1 MAEGNFSDIIG
12 AFRRRA
18 AVSNETYHELKRESG
33 KQLIAYTLGDVPKEL
48 IHAAGFLAVGLVGW
62 TQPVHEASAYLPS
75 FCCSLMRT
83 TLDIGLS
90 GGADAL
96 SGLILAHICDTT
108 RDFSGIWQ
116 RNVHKGFFHDW
127 MPPKQVNRP
136 SARSYIMSEL
146 NRLKEHLEGFAGH
159 SISDRDLEA
168 SFEAYEIQRSLLED
182 LKELYSVHSGLLKG
196 LDFYRVLKASLFMDV
211 ETFNALAKQL
221 LNELGPA
228 PMMLESSRV
237 SVVFSGK
244 IPEPLDVIDF
254 VEETG
259 ASIVDD
265 DFLWGSR
272 IIRQTLPSEGSPLER
287 MAERFLRAEPFPG
300 YLYEN
305 PARRDFLM
313 KMAEMSGADGVIF
326 WDVKFCEPYNF
337 DYPDLKNA
345 FAQKGIPTLLI
356 ETEMQPSGIEQL
368 RTRIQAFCES
378 LVRREK

>member
-1 MAEGNFSDIIG
+1 MAEDNLIEILG
-12 AFRRRA
+12 AYRRKA
-18 AVSNETYHELKRESG
+18 AVSNKTYQELKRESG

-48 IHAAGFLAVGLVGW
+48 VHSAGFLPVGLVGW
-62 TQPVHEASAYLPS
+62 TQPVHEAAAYLPS

-83 TLDIGLS
+83 TLDVGLS

-96 SGLILAHICDTT
+96 SGLILAHVCDTT

-116 RNVHKGFFHDW
+116 RHVHKEFFHDW
-127 MPPKQVNRP
+127 RPPKQVNRP
-136 SARSYIMSEL
+136 SARSYIVSEL

-159 SISDRDLEA
+159 GISDRDLE
-168 SFEAYEIQRSLLED
+168 SSLEAYETQRSLLEGI
-182 LKELYSVHSGLLKG
+182 KEQFSGRSGLLKG
-196 LDFYRVLKASLFMDV
+196 SDFYRVLKASLFMEV
-211 ETFNALAKQL
+211 ETFNPLAGQL
-221 LNELGPA
+221 LNALRSA
-228 PMMLESSRV
+228 PKTPESPGV
-237 SVVFSGK
+237 SLVVSGK
-244 IPEPLDVIDF
+244 VPEPLDVIDV

-272 IIRQTLPSEGSPLER
+272 LIRQTLPSEGSPLER
-287 MAERFLRAEPFPG
+287 MAERFLRSEPFPG

-313 KMAEMSGADGVIF
+313 KLTERSGADGVIF

-337 DYPDLKNA
+337 DYPDLKSA

-368 RTRIQAFCES
+368 KTRIQAFCEA
-378 LVRREK
+378 LVRRDK